1 VGSLLSALLR
11 GQLFRT
17 RVARCVLKKPQ
28 KARKKTSEK
37 TMTGASR
44 RGYKT
49 IVRSKSGFKIT
60 EKSKK
65 E

>member
-1 VGSLLSALLR
+1 M
-11 GQLFRT
+11 FRT